1 MQVESVIE
9 FNQVLLKY
17 AKLNQ
22 YEGNHYTYYT
32 SCYLFLKQVSI
43 DYMHCAMYVF
53 LTASKLLLDSVMSN
67 KYFCYLS
74 ESVFSLGGK
83 LSRASRTLLRAY

>member
-1 MQVESVIE
+1 MIITKIMWKLMQVESVIE

-32 SCYLFLKQVSI
+32 SCYF
-43 DYMHCAMYVF
+43 F
-53 LTASKLLLDSVMSN
+53 
-67 KYFCYLS
+67 
-74 ESVFSLGGK
+74 
-83 LSRASRTLLRAY
+83 